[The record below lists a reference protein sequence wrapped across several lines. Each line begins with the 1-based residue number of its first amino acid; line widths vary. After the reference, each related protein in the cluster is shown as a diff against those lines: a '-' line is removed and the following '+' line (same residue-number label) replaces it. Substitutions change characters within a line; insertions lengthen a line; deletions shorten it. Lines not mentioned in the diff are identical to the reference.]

1 MEADEGVLGYVPSY
15 GTLSK
20 DAFGWYGLVTLGTF
34 QPIQAFQL
42 HVQTHTQVAMVIWRS
57 QLTGVNDLVEVKGP
71 DRF

>member
-1 MEADEGVLGYVPSY
+1 M
-15 GTLSK
+15 
-20 DAFGWYGLVTLGTF
+20 TLGTF

-71 DRF
+71 DRFIVPKLNSVEVVVLPWA